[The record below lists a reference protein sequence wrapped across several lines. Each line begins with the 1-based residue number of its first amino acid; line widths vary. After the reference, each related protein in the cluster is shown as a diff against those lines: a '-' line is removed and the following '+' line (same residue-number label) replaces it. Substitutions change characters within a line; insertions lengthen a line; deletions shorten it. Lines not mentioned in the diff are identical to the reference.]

1 MCAALPF
8 APPLPS
14 VQTAAPIEAPADAPT
29 YACALEPPGL
39 LGHFLAHPPE
49 GFAPRQFAGGVPG
62 FVADFDLLTT
72 ADEQLLA
79 TLAKLPGQRAL
90 RHLLTWRTCFAGST
104 VSEYLPLPA
113 RHTAPAALLETVLH
127 DWQRSTR
134 LLILKD
140 IALPTELLPED
151 ETRYAG
157 ALLQACAAQGF
168 VIVEGQALAYV
179 PIDFASEDEY
189 LARLSSGR
197 RKDVRRKLRARQGL
211 QVQVLATGDACFADE
226 GLLARLYALYQQVYA
241 QSELHFDRL
250 SAGFFRAV
258 LQDAALE
265 GRVFLYATAAG
276 ELAGFNLCF
285 VHRGMLIDKYI
296 GLDYALSRQHN
307 LYFVSWMENL
317 AYARMHGL
325 RHYVAGWTDPQIKAY
340 LGARFALTRH
350 AVYVRNPL
358 LRAALA
364 RLTPWFERDHA
375 WFADER
381 NARHDRSTPAGA

>member
-1 MCAALPF
+1 MCAALPSALS
-8 APPLPS
+8 APTVPS
-14 VQTAAPIEAPADAPT
+14 ASTKAPAAATT

-79 TLAKLPGQRAL
+79 TLAQWPGQCAL
-90 RHLLTWRTCFAGST
+90 RRLLTWRTCFAGST

-113 RHTAPAALLETVLH
+113 HTTQHTSPAALLEAVLQ

-140 IALPTELLPED
+140 LALPTELLSDD

-157 ALLQACAAQGF
+157 ALLQACAARGF
-168 VIVEGQALAYV
+168 VLVEGQALAYV

-197 RKDVRRKLRARQGL
+197 RKDIRRKLRARQGL
-211 QVQVLATGDACFADE
+211 HVQVLATGDERFADE
-226 GLLARLYALYQQVYA
+226 ALRARLYALYQQVYA

-250 SAGFFRAV
+250 SAEFFRAV
-258 LQDAALE
+258 LQDAALD
-265 GRVFLYATAAG
+265 GRVFLYTTPAG
-276 ELAGFNLCF
+276 ELVGFNLCF

-296 GLDYALSRQHN
+296 GLDYALSRHHN

-317 AYARMHGL
+317 AYARTHGL
-325 RHYVAGWTDPQIKAY
+325 RHYIAGWTDPQIKAY
-340 LGARFALTRH
+340 LGARFALTQH

-358 LRAALA
+358 LRAVLA
-364 RLTPWFERDHA
+364 RLARWFERDHA
-375 WFADER
+375 WFADEGHELHKR
-381 NARHDRSTPAGA
+381 R

>member
-1 MCAALPF
+1 MRAALPF
-8 APPLPS
+8 APSVPS
-14 VQTAAPIEAPADAPT
+14 ASTKVLTAAPT

-49 GFAPRQFAGGVPG
+49 GFAARPFAGGMPG
-62 FVADFDLLTT
+62 FIADFDLLTT

-113 RHTAPAALLETVLH
+113 QTAQRTAQHPAPAALLSAWLQ

-151 ETRYAG
+151 ETRYSG
-157 ALLQACAAQGF
+157 ALLQACTARGF

-189 LARLSSGR
+189 LARLSSSR
-197 RKDVRRKLRARQGL
+197 RKDIRRKLRARQGL
-211 QVQVLATGDACFADE
+211 HVQVLATGDACFADE
-226 GLLARLYALYQQVYA
+226 ALLARLYALYQQVYA

-265 GRVFLYATAAG
+265 GRVFLYTTAAG
-276 ELAGFNLCF
+276 ELVGFNLCF

-317 AYARMHGL
+317 AYARTQGL

-350 AVYVRNPL
+350 AVYVRNLL

-364 RLTPWFERDHA
+364 RITRWFERDHA
-375 WFADER
+375 WFADEGHELHER
-381 NARHDRSTPAGA
+381 R